1 MKGKKG
7 LEQSFLVCAKLSVA
21 TLLLVLVFLA
31 ELMAG
36 SEKIVEELKL
46 TDWALVC
53 EQVGNRSDCRIEQ
66 SMAITP
72 GTSEVFVLSVQV
84 GEAGTALG
92 KVSITREIYLV
103 PGLEVDAP
111 PEDTVVAYYE
121 FCDPHLCHAK
131 FTLSK
136 PLLLAF
142 KRGSFARVRVWRSK
156 TAHVDFPVSL
166 HGFTA
171 GFEYLDEVTP

>member
-72 GTSEVFVLSVQV
+72 GRRVAQSVGQLRFWDDLTYFLDACTVRNSSTQTSASGHQPNDLASGIGFFV
-84 GEAGTALG
+84 
-92 KVSITREIYLV
+92 
-103 PGLEVDAP
+103 D
-111 PEDTVVAYYE
+111 
-121 FCDPHLCHAK
+121 HLA
-131 FTLSK
+131 
-136 PLLLAF
+136 
-142 KRGSFARVRVWRSK
+142 
-156 TAHVDFPVSL
+156 
-166 HGFTA
+166 
-171 GFEYLDEVTP
+171 